1 MSSVSS
7 YFSQKYYIILLT
19 IQRTKRVS
27 YSSQNI
33 VIQRLG

>member
-1 MSSVSS
+1 VSS
-7 YFSQKYYIILLT
+7 YFSQKYNIILLP
-19 IQRTKRVS
+19 IQRTKHVS